1 MHTVEVLGCKKA
13 RDSAITL
20 YGDVERSID
29 KKVNDTWERLKYHE
43 RHTVFEEYNNLN
55 TQERIDWLTKNDYDS
70 MRKAIMCDAL
80 KLYIEHLEDESKR
93 SATQP

>member
-1 MHTVEVLGCKKA
+1 MLRSEEVLGRAKA

-20 YGDVERSID
+20 YGDLQRSID
-29 KKVNDTWERLKYHE
+29 KKINDTWESLRYHE

-55 TQERIDWLTKNDYDS
+55 TQGRIDWLTKNDYDS
-70 MRKAIMCDAL
+70 MRKVIMCDAL

-93 SATQP
+93 